1 MHMIMAYSMLRSSR
15 MRTTL
20 DLPESLLQEAMSLT
34 HTQTKTE
41 VIKLALSNLIQ
52 KEKIQELKSFFGR
65 LDLEIDLNE
74 LRSR

>member
-1 MHMIMAYSMLRSSR
+1 

-20 DLPESLLQEAMSLT
+20 DLPESLIQEAMALT
-34 HTQTKTE
+34 HSETKTG

-52 KEKIQELKSFFGR
+52 KEKIQELKSYFGKV
-65 LDLEIDLNE
+65 DLEIDLDG